1 MQVIFYIS
9 LSFTGVSEK
18 IKSKILVTCK
28 ILDFPFFRV
37 RPELILLSRNP
48 SDLLSVCGQDSAR

>member
-37 RPELILLSRNP
+37 RPKLRSCFELF
-48 SDLLSVCGQDSAR
+48 V